1 MIQVNDTTIT
11 EQAISEETQYHPADS
26 KDAAMKQAAEALI
39 IGALLKQRAREL
51 GIKVTSA
58 KASAAEHDYI
68 EQLIDKDVHIPQ
80 ADDHECEQYFRGNKD
95 RFTTSPLLE
104 VRHILIAAAPD
115 DSQARMESLAMAEA
129 VIEKLNAG
137 GDFNGLARDYSACPS
152 KSTGGS
158 LGQLS
163 RGQTVP
169 EFERVVFA
177 LEPGLYNSPVESRY
191 GFHVVWVERK
201 IPGQPLEYAQVKD
214 KIRDYL
220 NEKVRHKAIA
230 QYIQTL
236 IVGAEIKGYEFAL
249 DESPLMQ

>member
-1 MIQVNDTTIT
+1 MIQVNNATIT

-26 KDAAMKQAAEALI
+26 KEAAMKQAAEALI
-39 IGALLKQRAREL
+39 IGELLKQRARDL

-68 EQLIDKDVHIPQ
+68 EQLIDKDVYIPE
-80 ADDHECEQYFRGNKD
+80 ADDEECEQYFKSNRE

-104 VRHILIAAAPD
+104 VRHILVAAAPD
-115 DSQARMESLAMAEA
+115 DNQARMESLALAEA

-137 GDFNGLARDYSACPS
+137 GDFNGLARDYSSCPS

-169 EFERVVFA
+169 EFERIVFA
-177 LEPGLYNSPVESRY
+177 LEPGLYDSPVETRY

-201 IPGQPLEYAQVKD
+201 IPGNPIEYGQVKD

-236 IVGAEIKGYEFAL
+236 IVDADIQGYDFSL
-249 DESPLMQ
+249 DQSPLMQ